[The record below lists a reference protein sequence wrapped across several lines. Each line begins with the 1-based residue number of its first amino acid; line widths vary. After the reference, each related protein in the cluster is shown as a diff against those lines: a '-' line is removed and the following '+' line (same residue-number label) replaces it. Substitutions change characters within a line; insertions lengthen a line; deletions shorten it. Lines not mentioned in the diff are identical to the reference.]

1 MFSAGREQD
10 EKKEIEYLIVQKDS
24 VFVEVDIIKDKFEVY
39 VVYWTWTNFMKN
51 SIFIFENLNE
61 KFRAEYLIKK
71 EVYEELFLVL
81 RDSWKEPQFNYW
93 AKKHFVLV
101 KIL

>member
-1 MFSAGREQD
+1 
-10 EKKEIEYLIVQKDS
+10 
-24 VFVEVDIIKDKFEVY
+24 
-39 VVYWTWTNFMKN
+39 MKN

-81 RDSWKEPQFNYW
+81 RDSWKEPQFKYW